1 MLSESS
7 SSAPGRAPL
16 FIALALIAQLALTRL
31 ALRADL
37 SRAFFLGDP
46 IDLSC
51 SARARFGFPC
61 PMCGV
66 TRSIGL
72 ALHGQ
77 WGDAFHLFPAAPLA
91 ILGVVVAA
99 VALAVLAWLEKR
111 GDPRRGAFRAALR
124 ASLLFF
130 ALILAVVWLGDWLR
144 VTGLRV
150 T

>member
-1 MLSESS
+1 MPSDFSS
-7 SSAPGRAPL
+7 SKPGWAPL
-16 FIALALIAQLALTRL
+16 SIALSLMAQLALTRL

-61 PMCGV
+61 PTCGV
-66 TRSIGL
+66 TRSTGL

-77 WGDAFHLFPAAPLA
+77 WSAAFHLFPAAPLA

-99 VALAVLAWLEKR
+99 VAFAVLAWLE
-111 GDPRRGAFRAALR
+111 
-124 ASLLFF
+124 
-130 ALILAVVWLGDWLR
+130 
-144 VTGLRV
+144 
-150 T
+150 